1 MACVTELSTVC
12 NLICRLDGAL
22 AFLFVSY
29 GNTRKDT
36 LLESGLPGVTTSTSP
51 VAASAGTVV
60 VISELDTTVAP
71 ARRAMLTAGQTLAR
85 TLHPSRKTVSRV
97 LVPLPLCLRNGPK
110 ENLGTHRYPLIPRTA
125 KFPAHHKRHHRLKA
139 YMLPSPEPT

>member
-12 NLICRLDGAL
+12 NLICRLD

-29 GNTRKDT
+29 GNTRNDT
-36 LLESGLPGVTTSTSP
+36 LLESGLPGVTTSNSP

-97 LVPLPLCLRNGPK
+97 LVPLPLCLRKGPK
-110 ENLGTHRYPLIPRTA
+110 ENLGTHRDPLD
-125 KFPAHHKRHHRLKA
+125 
-139 YMLPSPEPT
+139 S

>member
-29 GNTRKDT
+29 GNTRKET

-51 VAASAGTVV
+51 VPASTGTVV
-60 VISELDTTVAP
+60 VISELDTRVAP
-71 ARRAMLTAGQTLAR
+71 ARRAMLTAGQT
-85 TLHPSRKTVSRV
+85 PVEGGEKSCVQ
-97 LVPLPLCLRNGPK
+97 
-110 ENLGTHRYPLIPRTA
+110 
-125 KFPAHHKRHHRLKA
+125 
-139 YMLPSPEPT
+139 